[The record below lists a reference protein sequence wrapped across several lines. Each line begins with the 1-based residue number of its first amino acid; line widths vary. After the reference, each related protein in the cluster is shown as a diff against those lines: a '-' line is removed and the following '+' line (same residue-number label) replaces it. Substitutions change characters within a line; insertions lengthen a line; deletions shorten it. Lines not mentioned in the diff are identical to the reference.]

1 MERYNSLWKKNRQ
14 LFFGVALMQVVAAFG
29 MVFAGYSLGFLF
41 RAYEQQEDRFR
52 ALLLSFGLVT
62 AIWLGAVCLQVL
74 ADLSKSKF
82 EERMKNELRA
92 SVGESLCSLSYGEFV
107 GKDAGNMVSCL
118 TNDVEQLY
126 EQSFESLL
134 TTVERGATA
143 LFSLAALFYLSP
155 IIGIAAILLFFFTA
169 GAPALVGKKLQR
181 ATAERSSALE
191 VATES
196 YKDVLA
202 GGSVFFLADLRRRM
216 AERIRTASETA
227 EGTLRNCRR
236 VNIGAQTL
244 VLTASLLS
252 QVLLLVLTLFAV
264 LLGKTPVG
272 AMLSV
277 GNLAGS
283 FFNSVG
289 AFLQAR
295 MTFLAAAPLWD
306 KYPPTA
312 ETSGADREFSQLAL
326 DNVSVR
332 YGDRKVLD
340 GQTAV
345 FERGK
350 KYAVMGESGS
360 GKSTLVKLLL
370 GLLPNYEGEIRYDK
384 AEQRDLSPRALYRQI
399 SYVEQEIHLFQDSL
413 RFNLTLG
420 EPVSDE
426 ELRNVLKTA
435 RLEEFVASLPE
446 GLDTRIAENGKNLSG
461 GQRQRIALAR
471 GLLRKTPFLILDE
484 ATSALDETN
493 AREIETALLD
503 DSERCIVFI
512 THHLREPLKSKS
524 DRIFTLSP
532 STGRAKIYRHNP
544 LQSSENF
551 VTIELELIDKKKEG

>member
-1 MERYNSLWKKNRQ
+1 MQRYKTLWKKNRR
-14 LFFGVALMQVVAAFG
+14 LFFGVALMQVFAAFS

-41 RAYEQQEDRFR
+41 RSYEQQEDRFK
-52 ALLLSFGLVT
+52 ALLISFGLVT
-62 AIWLGAVCLQVL
+62 AIWFVAVLLQTL
-74 ADLSKSKF
+74 AEFSKSMF

-92 SVGESLCSLSYGEFV
+92 SVAEFLCSLSYGEFV
-107 GKDAGNMVSCL
+107 VKDAGNMVSCL

-134 TTVERGATA
+134 TAVERGATA

-155 IIGIAAILLFFFTA
+155 IIGIAAIFLFFFTV
-169 GAPALVGKKLQR
+169 GAPALVGKKLQK

-191 VATES
+191 VATEA
-196 YKDVLA
+196 YKDVLT

-216 AERIRTASETA
+216 TERILNASQRLEV
-227 EGTLRNCRR
+227 TLRSCRQ
-236 VNIGAQTL
+236 VNIGARTL

-252 QVLLLVLTLFAV
+252 QVLLLFLTLFSV

-272 AMLSV
+272 ATLSV

-295 MTFLAAAPLWD
+295 MTFRSATPLWE
-306 KYPPTA
+306 KYPLTA
-312 ETSGADREFSQLAL
+312 QTNGANGEFSKLVL
-326 DNVSVR
+326 EDVSVR

-340 GQTAV
+340 GQAAV

-370 GLLPNYEGEIRYDK
+370 GLLPNYEGEIRYDE
-384 AEQRDLSPRALYRQI
+384 AEQRELSPRALYRQI
-399 SYVEQEIHLFQDSL
+399 SYVEQEIHLFQDTL

-420 EPVSDE
+420 ERVSDE
-426 ELRNVLKTA
+426 EIREVLKTA
-435 RLEEFVASLPE
+435 RLEEFVASLSE
-446 GLDTRIAENGKNLSG
+446 GLDTKIAENGKNLSG

-484 ATSALDETN
+484 STSALDESN
-493 AREIETALLD
+493 AREIETALLQ
-503 DSERCIVFI
+503 DSERCIIFI
-512 THHLREPLKSKS
+512 THHLREPLKSGT
-524 DRIFTLSP
+524 DRI
-532 STGRAKIYRHNP
+532 
-544 LQSSENF
+544 
-551 VTIELELIDKKKEG
+551 LELPTVEKGEKSTVA